1 LKYNLV
7 KPGEQLKSNCI
18 SRELKSSIYAV
29 RHPIKRIAN
38 FSEATL
44 RRAEL
49 QVFLSEKLSSFPKIQ
64 FEIEEN
70 EIIQKCQWVKRVKMP
85 DDKRELLFLLNN
97 LNNGIRFMHHHGY
110 IHGDIL
116 LKNICYDGQKL
127 VLIDHE
133 LDLYKGNKV
142 LCTYPWIDP
151 QDLQSKRLSEK
162 TDWLCFEATSLR
174 LLNIEEY
181 RLMRKKCE
189 KLIGC
194 ATNNYSRKKSVI

>member
-1 LKYNLV
+1 MRYT
-7 KPGEQLKSNCI
+7 
-18 SRELKSSIYAV
+18 
-29 RHPIKRIAN
+29 IKRIVN

-49 QVFLSEKLSSFPKIQ
+49 QVNLSEKLSCFPKIQ
-64 FEIEEN
+64 FEVQEN
-70 EIIQKCQWVKRVKMP
+70 EIIQKCQWVKRVKIP
-85 DDKRELLFLLNN
+85 DDKVTLLDLLND
-97 LNNGIRFMHHHGY
+97 LKNGIRFMHQRGY

-133 LDLYKGNKV
+133 LDLYRGKKV
-142 LCTYPWIDP
+142 LCTYPWIDS
-151 QDLQSKRLSEK
+151 QDLQSRRLSER

-181 RLMRKKCE
+181 RLMRKRCE

-194 ATNNYSRKKSVI
+194 ITNNSSSKELAI

>member
-1 LKYNLV
+1 MR
-7 KPGEQLKSNCI
+7 ST
-18 SRELKSSIYAV
+18 
-29 RHPIKRIAN
+29 IKRIAN
-38 FSEATL
+38 FSEVNL

-49 QVFLSEKLSSFPKIQ
+49 QVYLSEKLSCFPKIQ
-64 FEIEEN
+64 FEVQEK
-70 EIIQKCQWVKRVKMP
+70 EIIQNCQWVKRVKMP
-85 DDKRELLFLLNN
+85 DDKGALVDLLDELK
-97 LNNGIRFMHHHGY
+97 NGIRFMHQHGY

-133 LDLYKGNKV
+133 LNLYERNKL

-151 QDLQSKRLSEK
+151 QDLLSRRLTEK

-174 LLNIEEY
+174 LLNTEEY
-181 RLMRKKCE
+181 RLMRKTCE

-194 ATNNYSRKKSVI
+194 NTNNSSRKELVI